1 MTLQI
6 GITLVLLALV
16 VIFLVQGKTPLS
28 VVGLG
33 VCVVLLATKVL
44 EPSVVLGQFAN
55 PTMFLIAE
63 IFVIS
68 GAMIKVGVADIIG
81 DKVKKMV
88 GDGNSGEVKVLLIV
102 GVVTTLMCAFL
113 PRIAVA
119 ATLTPVMISIARST
133 KISRTRLLF
142 VMAMMCSIGGSITL
156 IATPPNLIGKAAL
169 EEAALG
175 TIGFF
180 DFAPVGIP
188 QAVIGM
194 ALILLL
200 RKTKFIPNRY
210 DENNPED
217 DDVAVVAPVAGTVK
231 EGQEKWK
238 QKLTLVGFLLLVL
251 AIIFEKQVGIPSFV
265 VGLAVIV
272 VLLVTKVTDEKFA
285 FNKSMNW
292 AMMFFVAGMLALGNA
307 MSASGAGKLIAD
319 RTISL
324 LGDTPNPLFLL
335 AVFFL
340 LGFGL
345 TQAMNNTAAAG
356 MLIPI
361 GLTLAAGMG
370 LDPKAVVLAIV
381 IGCNSSFMT
390 PMATPANAMVMEP
403 GKIKF
408 MDYVKLGLPMGIITF
423 ILVMIIFPAVFPF

>member
-200 RKTKFIPNRY
+200 I
-210 DENNPED
+210 
-217 DDVAVVAPVAGTVK
+217 
-231 EGQEKWK
+231 
-238 QKLTLVGFLLLVL
+238 
-251 AIIFEKQVGIPSFV
+251 
-265 VGLAVIV
+265 
-272 VLLVTKVTDEKFA
+272 
-285 FNKSMNW
+285 
-292 AMMFFVAGMLALGNA
+292 
-307 MSASGAGKLIAD
+307 
-319 RTISL
+319 
-324 LGDTPNPLFLL
+324 
-335 AVFFL
+335 
-340 LGFGL
+340 
-345 TQAMNNTAAAG
+345 
-356 MLIPI
+356 
-361 GLTLAAGMG
+361 
-370 LDPKAVVLAIV
+370 KAVMSL
-381 IGCNSSFMT
+381 
-390 PMATPANAMVMEP
+390 
-403 GKIKF
+403 
-408 MDYVKLGLPMGIITF
+408 
-423 ILVMIIFPAVFPF
+423 